1 MVKCVV
7 SGCPNRI
14 DNKGAF
20 TNRPSKRFFNFPK
33 DQARVK
39 VWLAAL
45 RESEKEDLT
54 EQHII
59 CEDHFLTDHITP
71 RGISEDAIPI
81 MPPYLDGPLG
91 LISPWGAESSDD
103 GEEEVC
109 PDDADAAGLHWDE
122 DFEKEDLELQSGTET
137 ESSVFKKE
145 GTTQSNNPGQRKD
158 LSLGTLTKRFV
169 EVLHSSPDGVVD
181 LNEVAPR
188 LRVRKRRVYDVTN
201 VLEGI
206 HLIRKQST
214 NKIKWIGHCPAI
226 LKQRLQHELGNL
238 KIVEETLD
246 ELIKSCAHQ
255 LFDMTDD
262 MENSKSA
269 YVTHEDI
276 SHLKVFQDQTVI
288 AIKAPEETKLEVP
301 TPKEDSIQ
309 IHLKGGRGPMK
320 VLTSEMDRPGDTE
333 GTRGEA
339 AVGFITLEES
349 RIKTMPL
356 STGVL
361 GPQTAVQS
369 A

>member
-14 DNKGAF
+14 DNKGGLL
-20 TNRPSKRFFNFPK
+20 NRPPKRFFNFPK

-81 MPPYLDGPLG
+81 MSPYLDGPLG

-103 GEEEVC
+103 DGEEEEVC
-109 PDDADAAGLHWDE
+109 PDDADDAAEPHGDE
-122 DFEKEDLELQSGTET
+122 DFENEDLESQTET
-137 ESSVFKKE
+137 TVLTRER
-145 GTTQSNNPGQRKD
+145 TTQSSDPGIRKD
-158 LSLGTLTKRFV
+158 VSLGTLTKHFL
-169 EVLHSSPDGVVD
+169 EILHSSPNGVVD
-181 LNEVAPR
+181 LNEIAPH
-188 LRVRKRRVYDVTN
+188 LHVRKRRVYDVTN

-206 HLIRKQST
+206 DLIRKQST
-214 NKIKWIGHCPAI
+214 SKIKWLGHYPTK
-226 LKQRLQHELGNL
+226 LKERLQHELGNM
-238 KIVEETLD
+238 KIVEESLD
-246 ELIKSCAHQ
+246 ELIKSCAQQ

-262 MENSKSA
+262 IENSKSA
-269 YVTHEDI
+269 YVTHKDI
-276 SHLKVFQDQTVI
+276 SRLKVFQEQTVI

-309 IHLKGGRGPMK
+309 IHLKGSRGPIR
-320 VLTSEMDRPGDTE
+320 VLTCEIDRPGDTE
-333 GTRGEA
+333 GLEKDPA
-339 AVGFITLEES
+339 AGFITLEES

-356 STGVL
+356 NTDTQI
-361 GPQTAVQS
+361 PQTAVQS
-369 A
+369 S